1 MAKEITFRLTLAD
14 WNRKEGTVGSV
25 LTHCLRLSRHEI
37 SRLKFDGEILLNGS
51 PVHVTAPMRIGDVL
65 TVRFPEDPRDSV
77 KIVEEEPVILYEEE
91 DFLAADKPAGMP
103 VHPDHNH
110 LEDSLG
116 TLLKSHYQKR
126 GENFTIRPIGRLDKD
141 VSGIVLYAGNQPAAA
156 RMSRDRAEG
165 KLKKYYLA
173 LAEGSFE
180 QSDGT
185 IDLPIG
191 KEEGERR
198 RQISE
203 EGKTAITHYCVLK
216 ELHCQGRPYSLLR
229 VWIETGRTHQIR
241 AHMAAIGHPLLGDT
255 LYGGRDD
262 LIRRP
267 ALHCS
272 EVILYSPFSREE
284 VKIHSSLP
292 EDMASLVMEDFSDDH
307 KKSEVILSPVPEK
320 VVVSAENPSDPKKA
334 EKKKSPWRLNL
345 FR

>member
-14 WNRKEGTVGSV
+14 WNKEEGTVGSV

-37 SRLKFDGEILLNGS
+37 SRLKFDGQILLNGS
-51 PVHVTAPMRIGDVL
+51 SVHVTDPIRIGDVL
-65 TVRFPEDPRDSV
+65 TVRFPEDPQDPV
-77 KIVEEEPVILYEEE
+77 KIVEAEPVILYEEE

-116 TLLKSHYQKR
+116 TLLMSHYQKL

-141 VSGIVLYAGNQPAAA
+141 VSGIVLYARNQPAAA
-156 RMSRDRAEG
+156 RMSRDRAED

-198 RQISE
+198 RRISE
-203 EGKTAITHYCVLK
+203 EGKPAITHYCVLK
-216 ELHCQGRPYSLLR
+216 ELHCEGKPYSLLR

-241 AHMAAIGHPLLGDT
+241 AHMAAIGHPLLGDA
-255 LYGGRDD
+255 LYGGKED

-292 EDMASLVMEDFSDDH
+292 EDMASLVMEDFSEDP
-307 KKSEVILSPVPEK
+307 KKSEAIPSPFLQK
-320 VVVSAENPSDPKKA
+320 VVLSAENSSGSKKT
-334 EKKKSPWRLNL
+334 EKKSSWWAKL